1 MRDYISFG
9 KKLIYII
16 LFGGLVWFISFS
28 IFPENQVIKISV
40 GEESPT
46 TFLAPKYI
54 EIIDEDQTNIN
65 IQQAVDSVNPIYSI
79 NTDLNQT
86 VLNGITNMFLTVIES
101 RTDEVLIASDQ
112 EAV

>member
-101 RTDEVLIASDQ
+101 RTCLLYTSPSPRD
-112 EAV
+112 

>member
-65 IQQAVDSVNPIYSI
+65 IQQAVDSVNPI
-79 NTDLNQT
+79 
-86 VLNGITNMFLTVIES
+86 FP
-101 RTDEVLIASDQ
+101 LILI
-112 EAV
+112 

>member
-1 MRDYISFG
+1 MRDYISYG

-28 IFPENQVIKISV
+28 IFPENQVIKISI

-86 VLNGITNMFLTVIES
+86 VLNGITSMLS
-101 RTDEVLIASDQ
+101 LIHI
-112 EAV
+112 

>member
-86 VLNGITNMFLTVIES
+86 VLNLS
-101 RTDEVLIASDQ
+101 LIHI
-112 EAV
+112 